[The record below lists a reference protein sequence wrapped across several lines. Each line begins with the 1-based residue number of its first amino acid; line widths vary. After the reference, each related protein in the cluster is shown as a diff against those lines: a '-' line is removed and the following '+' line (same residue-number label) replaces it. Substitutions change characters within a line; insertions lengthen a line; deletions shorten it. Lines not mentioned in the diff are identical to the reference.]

1 MRKIYLLILSCMMTT
16 FICRAQNGLQNEFIN
31 GILSIRNEFIPEVE
45 KAMASNGID
54 IKIDVFFEDSTNEL
68 VFSYQFFDKNI
79 FDNANLDAMKK
90 GGIQGIISEVLKEDS
105 TGEGLEWVVNE
116 FKRTKT
122 FMRYEIVYVDSNLKR
137 HVKSSRVTPAEI
149 QRLASLL
156 Y

>member
-1 MRKIYLLILSCMMTT
+1 MMTT

>member
-1 MRKIYLLILSCMMTT
+1 MKKIFQC
-16 FICRAQNGLQNEFIN
+16 G
-31 GILSIRNEFIPEVE
+31 
-45 KAMASNGID
+45 
-54 IKIDVFFEDSTNEL
+54 STNEL